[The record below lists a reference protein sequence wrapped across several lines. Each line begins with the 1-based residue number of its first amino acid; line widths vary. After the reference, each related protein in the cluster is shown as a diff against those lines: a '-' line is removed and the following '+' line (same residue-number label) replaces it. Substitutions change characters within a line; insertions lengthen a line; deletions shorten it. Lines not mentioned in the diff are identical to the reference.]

1 MKKTV
6 RSKIKDSTQDA
17 VLIKDIIDDLVLT
30 KNGQVSLILQTT
42 AVNFDLLAEHEQDN
56 KIMAFA
62 GLINSLTFPIE
73 ILVLTHPVNI
83 SNYIDYL
90 NKNLSTQTDEKIKK
104 QMSIYKYFVE
114 NMIVQNEVLDKKFYI
129 VISYAYPLS
138 TGGSA
143 QMHRVL
149 EQGKIYL
156 YPKRDHI
163 LRQLNRMGLL
173 GHQLTTDELIEL
185 FYNIYNKA

>member
-17 VLIKDIIDDLVLT
+17 VLIKDIIDDLILT
-30 KNGQVSLILQTT
+30 KNGQVSLVLQTT

-73 ILVLTHPVNI
+73 IIVLTHPVNI
-83 SNYIDYL
+83 SNYIEYL
-90 NKNLSTQTDEKIKK
+90 SKNLSTQSDEKIKK

-114 NMIVQNEVLDKKFYI
+114 KMIVQNEVLDKKFYI
-129 VISYAYPLS
+129 VVSYKYPISA
-138 TGGSA
+138 GNSA
-143 QMHRVL
+143 KIQKVL